1 MREMNLT
8 QEQIEEI
15 SESILRQCGVIITPE
30 VRAIK
35 ARLRGVADD
44 EEIERL
50 KRKRDELIKSQAA
63 EAAAVQNEP

>member
-1 MREMNLT
+1 MRQIHLT
-8 QEQIEEI
+8 QKQIEVL
-15 SESILRQCGVIITPE
+15 SESILRQCGIIITPE

-50 KRKRDELIKSQAA
+50 KRKRDERLKR
-63 EAAAVQNEP
+63 